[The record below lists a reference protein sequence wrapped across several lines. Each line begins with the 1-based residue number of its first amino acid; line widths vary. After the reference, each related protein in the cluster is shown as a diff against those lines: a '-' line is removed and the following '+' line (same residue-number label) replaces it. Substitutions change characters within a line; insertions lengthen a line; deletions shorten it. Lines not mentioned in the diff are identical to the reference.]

1 MGNVLS
7 LLYMGVFLAAG
18 AGLARRLAPHSDA
31 QERVVLASAFATALL
46 AASHPI
52 GTIFSS
58 IFISHIT
65 VGGSFLPTRY
75 FPPEIA
81 DLISGIIIY
90 LCAFAMLFR
99 GVISRMLHADKDA
112 SDANAE
118 PAPQA
123 GKEAK

>member
-1 MGNVLS
+1 MGFN
-7 LLYMGVFLAAG
+7 GI
-18 AGLARRLAPHSDA
+18 
-31 QERVVLASAFATALL
+31 ATALL
-46 AASHPI
+46 AAIPPQSAP
-52 GTIFSS
+52 SS
-58 IFISHIT
+58 PPCLFPTSRWAAA
-65 VGGSFLPTRY
+65 SCLPRY

-99 GVISRMLHADKDA
+99 GVIGRMLHADKDI